1 MSTATDKRY
10 DLLVVGGGPAGLAA
24 AATAAG
30 LGLAVGLVDERPTLG
45 GQIYKQPGPGFVVED
60 PRRLGR
66 DHLRGL
72 ELIAQAEA
80 SGAELLPSTS
90 AVAVRDEEVVLV
102 PEGGHARTVSAA
114 RLLIA
119 PGAHDRPVVF
129 PGWTLPGVLTA
140 GAAQTIVKTQRVLPG
155 DRFVFAG
162 SGPLALAFP
171 AQLRHYGADVLVA
184 LEAGP
189 RPRVRDVFRLG
200 ATARGNVG
208 LLRDAVSYRSQ
219 LLRAHVPMRYG
230 RMVVR
235 AEGDGRVE
243 RVVHAAVDRDWCVV
257 PGTEE
262 QVEADTLCVGYGF
275 VPSVELLRLAGCDFR
290 YDEDLGGPVV
300 VVDEWLRTTAHGVS
314 AAGDGAGIAGALV
327 AVDEGRLAALGAA
340 LDLEALS
347 MKEAE
352 RQAKPARARLARKAA
367 FRQALGGLHAVGP
380 GVYVLA
386 TDDTVVCRCEEVTRG
401 ELHEAAAETTDVNVV
416 KSLTRAGMGLCQG
429 KICQRQVAATIAAR
443 HGIPIESVPM
453 ATPRFP
459 VRPVP
464 MGAIADPTIEDEG
477 LFY

>member
-24 AATAAG
+24 ATTAAG
-30 LGLAVGLVDERPTLG
+30 LGLDVGLVDERPTLG
-45 GQIYKQPGPGFVVED
+45 GQIYKQPGLGFVVRN

-66 DHLRGL
+66 DHVRGR
-72 ELIAQAEA
+72 ELIEQAEA

-90 AVAVRDEEVVLV
+90 AVAVRDDDVVLV

-155 DRFVFAG
+155 DRLVFAG

-171 AQLRHYGADVLVA
+171 AQLHHYGANVLVA

-189 RPRVRDVFRLG
+189 SPGVRDVLRLG
-200 ATARGNVG
+200 YAARGNTR
-208 LLRDAVSYRSQ
+208 LLRDAVSYRAE
-219 LLRAHVPMRYG
+219 LLRARVPMRYG
-230 RMVVR
+230 RIVVR

-243 RVVHAAVDRDWCVV
+243 RVVHAAVDRSWRVI

-275 VPSVELLRLAGCDFR
+275 VPSIELLRLAGCDFR

-300 VVDEWLRTTAHGVS
+300 VVDEWHRTTVPAVS

-347 MKEAE
+347 APEAE
-352 RQAKPARARLARKAA
+352 RQAKPVRARLARKAL
-367 FRQALGGLHAVGP
+367 FRRALRRLHTIGE
-380 GVYVLA
+380 GVYELA
-386 TDDTVVCRCEEVTRG
+386 ADDTVVCRCEEVTRG
-401 ELHEAAAETTDVNVV
+401 ELYAAAAETTDLNVV

-429 KICQRQVAATIAAR
+429 KTCHRQVAATIAAR
-443 HGIPIESVPM
+443 HGIPIESVPP

-464 MGAIADPTIEDEG
+464 MGAIADPTIADDG
-477 LFY
+477 LFF